1 MARLKKPRPIDGE
14 IKLGFD
20 TNTVNLRLDQ
30 LIPIKM
36 VSASTRTS
44 PKFQQIVASIKEVGI
59 IEPPAVTPDKQ
70 NPARYILLDGHM
82 RIEAL
87 KEIGETEVTCLI
99 SKDNES
105 FTYNKHINRLS
116 TIQEHRMIVR
126 AVERGVS
133 EEKIAKALNVN
144 VSRIVH
150 KRTLIDGICDEAV
163 ELLKDKMVADKVF
176 GILKKMKPFR
186 QIEVAML
193 MNDTGVHSVAY
204 AQAMLASTLK
214 EQLLDPEKPKNIKG
228 LDDEQMA
235 RMENEMSNLQ
245 REYRL
250 VEETYGTDVLNLTL
264 AKSYLATLLGN
275 AKVVRYLAQNHA
287 EMLKQFQKLSEIK
300 SLGKDM
306 AT

>member
-1 MARLKKPRPIDGE
+1 MANLKKPRPIDE
-14 IKLGFD
+14 VKFGFD
-20 TNTVNLRLDQ
+20 ARTVDVRIDQ
-30 LIPIKM
+30 LIPVKVM
-36 VSASTRTS
+36 NAATRTS
-44 PKFQQIVASIKEVGI
+44 PKFKQIIASIKEVGI
-59 IEPPAVTPDKQ
+59 IEPPAVSPDKQ
-70 NPARYILLDGHM
+70 NPGRYILLDGHM
-82 RIEAL
+82 RVEAL
-87 KEIGETEVTCLI
+87 KELGESEVTCLI
-99 SKDNES
+99 SKDDEA

-163 ELLKDKMVADKVF
+163 EMLKEKMVADKVF
-176 GILKKMKPFR
+176 AILKKMKPFR

-193 MNDTGVHSVAY
+193 MNDAGVYSSAY
-204 AQAMLASTLK
+204 ISALLAATPK
-214 EQLLDPEKPKNIKG
+214 DQLVDPEKPKKIKG

-235 RMENEMSNLQ
+235 RMESEMSNLQ

-250 VEETYGTDVLNLTL
+250 IEETYGTDVLNLTL
-264 AKSYLATLLGN
+264 AKGYLATLLSN

-287 EMLKQFQKLSEIK
+287 EMLKQFQKISDLK
-300 SLGKDM
+300 SLARQD
-306 AT
+306 AA

>member
-1 MARLKKPRPIDGE
+1 MANLKKPRPVDE
-14 IKLGFD
+14 VKFGFD
-20 TNTVNLRLDQ
+20 AQTVDVRIDK
-30 LIPIKM
+30 LIPVKVM
-36 VSASTRTS
+36 NAATRTS
-44 PKFQQIVASIKEVGI
+44 PKFKQIIASIKEVGI
-59 IEPPAVTPDKQ
+59 IEPPAVSPDKQ
-70 NPARYILLDGHM
+70 NPGRYILLDGHM
-82 RIEAL
+82 RVEAL
-87 KEIGETEVTCLI
+87 KELGESEVTCLI
-99 SKDNES
+99 SKDDEA

-163 ELLKDKMVADKVF
+163 EMLKEKMVADKVF
-176 GILKKMKPFR
+176 AILKKMKPFR

-193 MNDTGVHSVAY
+193 MNDAGVYSSAY
-204 AQAMLASTLK
+204 ISALLAATPK
-214 EQLLDPEKPKNIKG
+214 DQLVDPEKPKKIKG

-235 RMENEMSNLQ
+235 RMESEMSNLQ

-250 VEETYGTDVLNLTL
+250 IEETYGTDVLNLTL
-264 AKSYLATLLGN
+264 AKSYLATLLSN

-287 EMLKQFQKLSEIK
+287 EMLKQFQKISDLK
-300 SLGKDM
+300 SLTRQD
-306 AT
+306 AA